1 MKPGYA
7 RAAMLALAASCTIAL
22 LTGCATGRRT
32 MSFTTDTAPASSASS
47 ITIRVARVERAPGSL
62 ILRLYITN
70 PTPDAVEFAR
80 RYSAFTSMS
89 IIHGSERIT
98 GVRTPFQSRTSS
110 PSRYLVLAGEHAD
123 LSLDFRAADIDRATD
138 LALTVRGSTHG
149 IDQTWTITLPPE
161 PPMPAVITP

>member
-1 MKPGYA
+1 MNPGSI
-7 RAAMLALAASCTIAL
+7 RAAKLAIAVSCAIAL
-22 LTGCATGRRT
+22 LTGCTTGRRT

-47 ITIRVARVERAPGSL
+47 ITIQVAKVERAPGSL
-62 ILRLYITN
+62 VLRLYITN

-89 IIHGSERIT
+89 INHGNERIT

-149 IDQTWTITLPPE
+149 TDQTWTITIPSE
-161 PPMPAVITP
+161 PPMPAAITP

>member
-1 MKPGYA
+1 MNPGTP
-7 RAAMLALAASCTIAL
+7 RAAMLALTATCALAL
-22 LTGCATGRRT
+22 LTGCASNRRT
-32 MSFTTDTAPASSASS
+32 VSFTTDTAPAASASS
-47 ITIRVARVERAPGSL
+47 ITIQVARVERAPGSL

-70 PTPDAVEFAR
+70 PTPDAVDFAR

-149 IDQTWTITLPPE
+149 TDQTWTITIPPE
-161 PPMPAVITP
+161 PLLPAAITP

>member
-1 MKPGYA
+1 MKPRFAYA
-7 RAAMLALAASCTIAL
+7 AKLGLAASCTIVL

-32 MSFTTDTAPASSASS
+32 MSFTADTAPTSSVSS
-47 ITIRVARVERAPGSL
+47 INIRVFRVERAPGSL

-80 RYSAFTSMS
+80 RYSVFTAMS
-89 IIHGSERIT
+89 IIHGNERIT

-123 LSLDFRAADIDRATD
+123 LSLDFRADDIDRATD
-138 LALTVRGSTHG
+138 LSLTVQGSTHG
-149 IDQTWTITLPPE
+149 VDQTWTITIPPE
-161 PPMPAVITP
+161 PSIPTATSP